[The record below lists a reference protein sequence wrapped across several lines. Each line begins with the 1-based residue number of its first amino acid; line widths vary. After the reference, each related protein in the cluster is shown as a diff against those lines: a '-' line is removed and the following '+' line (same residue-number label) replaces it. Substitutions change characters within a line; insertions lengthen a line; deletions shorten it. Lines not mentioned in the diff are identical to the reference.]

1 MESHGHK
8 KDLLSQLIFQLFPL
22 LLGFLSVC
30 FACFVWFGDVGVVF
44 FVCVCFSYHVSVLTI
59 SCNKAS
65 KNVLVMKKVDK
76 NTPQAGIVAISLQ
89 VLSRLTARRGLAPSQ
104 KALVVSASL

>member
-1 MESHGHK
+1 M
-8 KDLLSQLIFQLFPL
+8 
-22 LLGFLSVC
+22 
-30 FACFVWFGDVGVVF
+30 
-44 FVCVCFSYHVSVLTI
+44 CVCFSYHVSVLTI